1 MKHICMA
8 LIRFYQKFLSPL
20 KSKPCCRFTPTC
32 SAYALEAF
40 EKRGFFVGM
49 YLTVTRIL
57 RCNPFYPGGYDPV
70 PLTGLKNKKGRDD
83 MTFGND
89 GGDGE
94 RFIFNYDLE
103 LESRKEKSK
112 KRKRKRED

>member
-8 LIRFYQKFLSPL
+8 LIRFYRKFLSPL
-20 KSKPCCRFTPTC
+20 KSKPCCRFSPTC

-49 YLTVTRIL
+49 YLTVTRIF

-70 PLTGLKNKKGRDD
+70 PLTGLKNKKGGDD
-83 MTFGND
+83 DNFQND
-89 GGDGE
+89 GGAGE
-94 RFIFNYDLE
+94 RFVFEYDLE
-103 LESRKEKSK
+103 LCDRKKSPK
-112 KRKRKRED
+112 KNKKRED

>member
-8 LIRFYQKFLSPL
+8 LIRFYRRFLSPL

-40 EKRGFFVGM
+40 SKRGFFVGM
-49 YLTVTRIL
+49 YLTVTRIF
-57 RCNPFYPGGYDPV
+57 RCNPFCPGGYDPV
-70 PLTGLKNKKGRDD
+70 PITGLNREKGGDD
-83 MTFGND
+83 ISLQND
-89 GGDGE
+89 GGYKE
-94 RFIFNYDLE
+94 RFVFYYDLD
-103 LESRKEKSK
+103 LYDRKEKSK

>member
-8 LIRFYQKFLSPL
+8 LIRFYRKFLSPL

-40 EKRGFFVGM
+40 EKRGFFVGF
-49 YLTVTRIL
+49 YLMVTRIF
-57 RCNPFYPGGYDPV
+57 RCNPFCPGGYDPV
-70 PLTGLKNKKGRDD
+70 PLTGLRSKKGRDD
-83 MTFGND
+83 ETFQNG

-94 RFIFNYDLE
+94 RFVFNYELE
-103 LESRKEKSK
+103 LDDREKSPK
-112 KRKRKRED
+112 KKKKRED